1 MFPIEIAIDRG
12 FLSPNFFRSTLVG
25 LPRQPK
31 GVTGLLQI
39 HRLSRRSWP
48 GTAVEFCGSS
58 EANDIFV
65 FKQIASIP
73 NFRTQLSASVLKIFF
88 GSVPNSC
95 WFFWS
100 CPLMPKTSPA
110 QDPAPLFPLPHRQG
124 HAIRRLD
131 SINIG
136 DWPSREGQSMDW
148 SEGF

>member
-88 GSVPNSC
+88 WFCPQLLLVLLILSVDAKNIP
-95 WFFWS
+95 
-100 CPLMPKTSPA
+100 SPRSSTA
-110 QDPAPLFPLPHRQG
+110 LSSSTQAGPCCSSPGLDQHRG
-124 HAIRRLD
+124 LT
-131 SINIG
+131 
-136 DWPSREGQSMDW
+136 
-148 SEGF
+148 FT